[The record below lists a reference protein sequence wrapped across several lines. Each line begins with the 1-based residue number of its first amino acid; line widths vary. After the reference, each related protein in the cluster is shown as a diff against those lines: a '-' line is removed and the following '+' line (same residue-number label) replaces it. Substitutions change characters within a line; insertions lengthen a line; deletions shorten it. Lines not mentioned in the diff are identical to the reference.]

1 MRLSDAKF
9 LLGLLANDQPEV
21 WQLDMVRK
29 HLRLEIEA
37 RRKWAAIVQ
46 AKRRAK
52 RAERIANEG

>member
-1 MRLSDAKF
+1 MRRVDAKF
-9 LLGLLANDQPEV
+9 LLELLASDQPEA

-37 RRKWAAIVQ
+37 RRRWAAIVQ

-52 RAERIANEG
+52 RAARIANEG